1 MFGGSRQVTFLS
13 AWRNGEGAATLT
25 GMNFEL
31 SDVLKAIGP
40 AASIIF
46 AAWIFMGF
54 LQQRYDAAVGR
65 YRQAISDFRTG
76 NHAPDRRDN
85 IRDQI
90 LVFKRRCELMNYACM
105 VGLIS
110 AILFLLT
117 LIAGELDAIIP
128 HTAVLAMIGSIT
140 GFGGLALVIVGAVLV
155 LMEASYAHRQLD
167 AELLDVPDLAHK
179 TGQQPGMV
187 REEQPRRIASARFER

>member
-13 AWRNGEGAATLT
+13 AWRNGAGAAPLT

-76 NHAPDRRDN
+76 DHPPDRHDN

-105 VGLIS
+105 AGLVA

-117 LIAGELDAIIP
+117 LIAGELDVIIP
-128 HTAVLAMIGSIT
+128 NNALLAIIGSISA
-140 GFGGLALVIVGAVLV
+140 FGGLMLVIAGSVLV
-155 LMEASYAHRQLD
+155 LMEASYAHRQFD
-167 AELLDVPDLAHK
+167 AELLDVPDLARK

-187 REEQPRRIASARFER
+187 RE

>member
-1 MFGGSRQVTFLS
+1 MS
-13 AWRNGEGAATLT
+13 
-25 GMNFEL
+25 FEL

-46 AAWIFMGF
+46 ASWIFMGF
-54 LQQRYDAAVGR
+54 LQQRYDAAVDR
-65 YRQAISDFRTG
+65 YRLAISDYRTG
-76 NHAPDRRDN
+76 KHAPDRHDN

-105 VGLIS
+105 VGLVS

-128 HTAVLAMIGSIT
+128 KSTLLAFIGSISA
-140 GFGGLALVIVGAVLV
+140 FGGLTLVIVGSVLV
-155 LMEASYAHRQLD
+155 LMEASFGHRQLD
-167 AELLDVPDLAHK
+167 AELLDVPELASK

-187 REEQPRRIASARFER
+187 REKQPRKIADAQR

>member
-1 MFGGSRQVTFLS
+1 VGL
-13 AWRNGEGAATLT
+13 AALMR
-25 GMNFEL
+25 MNFNL
-31 SDVLKAIGP
+31 ADVLKAIGP

-54 LQQRYDAAVGR
+54 LQQRYDAAVDR

-76 NHAPDRRDN
+76 NHEPDRHDN

-105 VGLIS
+105 VGLVS

-117 LIAGELDAIIP
+117 LIAGELDVIIP
-128 HTAVLAMIGSIT
+128 NNALLAAIGSIT
-140 GFGGLALVIVGAVLV
+140 AFGGLTLVIVGSVLV
-155 LMEASYAHRQLD
+155 IMEASYAHRQLD

-187 REEQPRRIASARFER
+187 REKQPRHIASAQR

>member
-1 MFGGSRQVTFLS
+1 LFGCSNPNYLFKRRRNSACRVTLINMS
-13 AWRNGEGAATLT
+13 
-25 GMNFEL
+25 FEL

-40 AASIIF
+40 TASIIF

-54 LQQRYDAAVGR
+54 LQQRYDAAVSR
-65 YRQAISDFRTG
+65 YREAISDFRTG
-76 NHAPDRRDN
+76 CHAPDRHDN

-105 VGLIS
+105 AGLVS

-117 LIAGELDAIIP
+117 LIAGELDAILP
-128 HTAVLAMIGSIT
+128 QSALLAMVGSIT
-140 GFGGLALVIVGAVLV
+140 AFGGLTLVMVGSVLV
-155 LMEASYAHRQLD
+155 LMEASYAHRQFD
-167 AELLDVPDLAHK
+167 AELLDVPDLAEN

-187 REEQPRRIASARFER
+187 REKQPRHIANASR

>member
-1 MFGGSRQVTFLS
+1 MS
-13 AWRNGEGAATLT
+13 
-25 GMNFEL
+25 FEL

-54 LQQRYDAAVGR
+54 LQQRYDAAVSR

-76 NHAPDRRDN
+76 NHALDRRDN

-105 VGLIS
+105 VGLAS
-110 AILFLLT
+110 AILLLLT
-117 LIAGELDAIIP
+117 LIAGEIDVVIP
-128 HTAVLAMIGSIT
+128 NTPLLAVVGSISA
-140 GFGGLALVIVGAVLV
+140 FVGLTLVIVGSVLV
-155 LMEASYAHRQLD
+155 IMEASYAHRQLD
-167 AELLDVPDLAHK
+167 AELLDVPDLAEK

-187 REEQPRRIASARFER
+187 RKNQPRHIASAEP